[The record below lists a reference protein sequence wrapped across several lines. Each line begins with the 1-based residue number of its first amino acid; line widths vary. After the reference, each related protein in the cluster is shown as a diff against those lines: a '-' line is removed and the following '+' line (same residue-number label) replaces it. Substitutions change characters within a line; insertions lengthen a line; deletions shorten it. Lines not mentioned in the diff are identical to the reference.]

1 VEFQV
6 GDLSG
11 QILGLTG
18 NGTVFIDADAA
29 GYGWF
34 VDPTPLDDSEFTG
47 GTAEGM
53 DLLTAV
59 MHEFGHVLGFR
70 DVPAALDCLMSGTL
84 EEGVRH
90 LPSDLAMVT
99 MPSAAKSSL
108 FNFAPPSNGIPSG
121 WIFEHGKF
129 GDGGSH
135 GWLDKILKR
144 FRGRTAHDGL
154 PSLITM
160 TNGAALHNPVE
171 GMDETA
177 EMLVRLDLADATALP
192 GDAVTERAQAWLGDF
207 LLDGTGKAAPNSKI
221 KIEM

>member
-1 VEFQV
+1 
-6 GDLSG
+6 
-11 QILGLTG
+11 
-18 NGTVFIDADAA
+18 
-29 GYGWF
+29 
-34 VDPTPLDDSEFTG
+34 
-47 GTAEGM
+47 
-53 DLLTAV
+53 
-59 MHEFGHVLGFR
+59 
-70 DVPAALDCLMSGTL
+70 
-84 EEGVRH
+84 
-90 LPSDLAMVT
+90 

-121 WIFEHGKF
+121 WIFEHGRF